1 MEEGICHVHSRSSRT
16 FKFQECF
23 TRVWWQIHSGFHSGM
38 VADTLGFHSGM
49 VADTPGFHSGMVADT
64 LGVPLGYG
72 GRYTWGS
79 TRVWWQIHSGSTRV
93 WWQIHSGFHS
103 GMVADTL
110 GFHSGMVADTPGF
123 HLGCSWLIEDEGSEL
138 QDQPELLGIL
148 SQINNNNKKT
158 LKS

>member
-23 TRVWWQIHSGFHSGM
+23 
-38 VADTLGFHSGM
+38 
-49 VADTPGFHSGMVADT
+49 
-64 LGVPLGYG
+64 
-72 GRYTWGS
+72 
-79 TRVWWQIHSGSTRV
+79 TRV